1 MNSLEKLFT
10 IEGIL
15 LDKNNDGNA
24 EGLQG
29 FIYIP
34 KNPSCEIA
42 SLAIE
47 LAARIGYEC
56 VALDYPLIKI
66 YDSEWLP
73 DIAKGSIVL
82 KNSNDFADE
91 GLIYLSENGNHVCV
105 SASSI
110 LTWQNIRRFLCGMFP
125 SLTPN
130 YTLVNFKQSLESEVN
145 DEIQIVSIKVST
157 TLNEITKI
165 KLITKSK
172 SVAVCGI
179 KLPHNVKEVVI
190 NNSRIPIDYFED
202 VDCDA
207 INEQKEFLQTSRFN
221 GDISNLFEQN
231 HLLAYSNIAFPP
243 NEKFTFK
250 VDSQPA
256 HAEVIALAHVAA
268 RFSLENIEYIWPLVI
283 KTDEVN
289 EDRVL
294 FTIELDNSVRD
305 KATLAWSDED
315 KQLLLKGNE
324 SGLNFFSQ
332 QFFINYPQVSDTH
345 TLQDLSTWLTSLIEG
360 KNPAGEL
367 LRVQHL
373 TRNSN
378 SENIKVFFNIGPLD
392 EDLVKYQE
400 ILSKNKEMSVS
411 SVREPRKAMQW
422 EYSPVWEV
430 NNVKDLLNDQLYPK
444 LKKGDKVDV
453 KVLVSEE
460 KEIRDQLHD
469 EIIANINDK
478 GGEITRCHVYRAY
491 KQGVCW
497 LLEDVVPNLAKQ
509 RISSKIKAIR
519 IGFRP
524 FLPPHQTEWHD
535 EAGATPIL
543 NSGRDDDPN
552 KYFELPTRLLQ
563 ELYPVDDLLAL
574 ELPLKRE
581 DIEFYVLEKSEVD
594 YRVECLDSSG
604 AVLYSDTWNNT
615 FSERAYIDTWSDIGK
630 VHPNTGWV
638 KVVVNDKLLIN
649 QRIKTDLENIWDYY
663 QHHILPDVHEYI
675 IANCNGE
682 LSEDMQPFFKE
693 LQLQITASEPDY
705 QLPTR
710 KDLLSTLDALHEDI
724 YFIGLDYF
732 RTMGLRS
739 GGLKLGEPGLILPV
753 IRKALGGS
761 PKLKASLFAEQQE
774 EAGVLLNNVYQRL
787 SKINGLE
794 LSLNKLLYTTE
805 GIEIEYNLTGDIK
818 KIEPVLDTWLN
829 IENNGLSILPIN
841 LVSNLSHI
849 RINLVKD
856 KLLAK
861 QWNIPIKSEE
871 KAANLMLAIHDVDI
885 STHEVIGTEENERII
900 TELSK
905 VSELNVYEVATSYQ
919 GRKIHAIEVKPNFQA
934 DITSRTKLMN
944 TRPTFLLNHRHHANE
959 VSATNSAYTMLKDL
973 LLKAEYQ
980 KYRQKLN
987 IVIVPFENVDGAAI
1001 HYQLMQD
1008 NPEWKLH
1015 VARYNSVGKEIADDY
1030 FNEKSKYGEC
1040 FALTRLYWRW
1050 LPDAFV
1056 DNHGVPS
1063 HEWDQQFA
1071 GYVSPWFKGF
1081 WLPRALFYGYF
1092 WYANEP
1098 KYAKH
1103 RQITEAVAKR
1113 VAQKINQN
1121 KEITAWN
1128 LDWQERFNK
1137 YAHQWLPKL
1146 FPAEY
1151 RDNLIYYW
1159 IPFKTDENARR
1170 FASRFPELT
1179 VLDWTTEVSDETAQG
1194 EYLELCSR
1202 ALTISDF
1209 ATMDVLANILVKYQ
1223 DELTENG
1230 NYIFRSHKRMRPIM
1244 IE

>member
-10 IEGIL
+10 IEGVL
-15 LDKNNDGNA
+15 QDKNNDGNA

-34 KNPSCEIA
+34 KNPSWEIA

-56 VALDYPLIKI
+56 IALDYPLIKV
-66 YDSEWLP
+66 YECELLE
-73 DIAKGSIVL
+73 DIATGSIVL
-82 KNSNDFADE
+82 KNSSDIAD
-91 GLIYLSENGNHVCV
+91 GLIYLSENGNYVCV

-110 LTWQNIRRFLCGMFP
+110 LAWQNIRHFLCGMFP
-125 SLTPN
+125 LLTPN
-130 YTLVNFKQSLESEVN
+130 YSLANLKQSLECDIK
-145 DEIQIVSIKVST
+145 DEIHIKSLKVSA
-157 TLNEITKI
+157 TLNEITEI
-165 KLITKSK
+165 NLITKSQIAP
-172 SVAVCGI
+172 VHRI
-179 KLPHNVKEVVI
+179 KLPINVKSVVI
-190 NNSRIPIDYFED
+190 NNVNIPLNCFD
-202 VDCDA
+202 VNDSDA
-207 INEQKEFLQTSRFN
+207 INKQKELLQTTKFN
-221 GDISNLFEQN
+221 GDISNLFGQT
-231 HLLAYSNIAFPP
+231 HLLAHTNMALPL
-243 NEKFTFK
+243 NEKFIFI
-250 VDSQPA
+250 VNSQPTL
-256 HAEVIALAHVAA
+256 AEVKALAHVAA
-268 RFSLENIEYIWPLVI
+268 RFFLENTEYIWPLVT
-283 KTDEVN
+283 KPGEVIHG
-289 EDRVL
+289 RVP
-294 FTIELDNSVRD
+294 FTVVLDNSEGD
-305 KATLAWSDED
+305 KATLVWSEEYN
-315 KQLLLKGNE
+315 QLLLKGSE
-324 SGLNFFSQ
+324 SGLNLFSQ
-332 QFFINYPQVSDTH
+332 QFFVNYPQVSDTH
-345 TLQDLSTWLTSLIEG
+345 TLPDLSTWLASFIEG

-367 LRVQHL
+367 LRVKHL
-373 TRNSN
+373 INNSDN
-378 SENIKVFFNIGPLD
+378 ENIKVFFNIGPVD

-400 ILSKNKEMSVS
+400 ILSEDSEIFVS
-411 SVREPRKAMQW
+411 SIRESREVMQW
-422 EYSPVWEV
+422 NYSPVWEV
-430 NNVKDLLNDQLYPK
+430 DNVKKLLNSQLYPQ
-444 LKKGDKVDV
+444 LKQGDKVEV

-460 KEIRDQLHD
+460 KEIRDQLCN
-469 EIIANINDK
+469 EIIADVNDK
-478 GGEITRCHVYRAY
+478 GGEIIKCHVYRAY
-491 KQGVCW
+491 KQGVSW
-497 LLEDVVPNLAKQ
+497 LLEDVVPKLAKLQ
-509 RISSKIKAIR
+509 VSSKIKAIR

-524 FLPPHQTEWHD
+524 FLPPHQTDWTD
-535 EAGATPIL
+535 EAGAIPAL

-581 DIEFYVLEKSEVD
+581 DIEFFALEYSEVD

-615 FSERAYIDTWSDIGK
+615 FSERAYIDTWPNIGK

-638 KVVVNDKLLIN
+638 KVRVNDKLLIN

-675 IANCNGE
+675 IVNCDGE
-682 LSEDMQPFFKE
+682 LSEDKQPFFRE

-705 QLPTR
+705 KLPTR

-732 RTMGLRS
+732 RTMGLRN

-753 IRKALGGS
+753 IRKNLGES
-761 PKLKASLFAEQQE
+761 PKLKASLFAEQQK
-774 EAGVLLNNVYQRL
+774 EAGVLINNDYQRL
-787 SKINGLE
+787 SKIDGLK
-794 LSLNKLLYTTE
+794 LTLNKLLYTTK
-805 GIEIEYNLTGDIK
+805 GIEVEYNLTGDINEL
-818 KIEPVLDTWLN
+818 EPVLDTWLN
-829 IENNGLSILPIN
+829 IENKGLSILPNELI
-841 LVSNLSHI
+841 SNLSYI
-849 RINLVKD
+849 RINCRKD
-856 KLLAK
+856 KSLTK
-861 QWNIPIKSEE
+861 QWNIPIKAQE
-871 KAANLMLAIHDVDI
+871 KSTDLTLAIDDVDF
-885 STHEVIGTEENERII
+885 SSYEVIGTEENERII

-905 VSELNVYEVATSYQ
+905 VPELNVYEVATSYQ
-919 GRKIHAIEVKPNFQA
+919 GRKIHAIEVKPDFQA
-934 DITSRTKLMN
+934 DIISRTKLMN
-944 TRPTFLLNHRHHANE
+944 TRPTFMLNHRHHANE
-959 VSATNSAYTMLKDL
+959 VSATNSAYTMLRDL
-973 LLKAEYQ
+973 LTKAKYQ

-1030 FNEKSKYGEC
+1030 FNEKSQYGEC

-1092 WYANEP
+1092 WYANDP
-1098 KYAKH
+1098 KFASY
-1103 RQITEAVAKR
+1103 RQITEMVAKR
-1113 VAQKINQN
+1113 VAQKMNEN
-1121 KEITAWN
+1121 KDITAWN
-1128 LDWQERFNK
+1128 LDWQERFSK

-1159 IPFKTDENARR
+1159 IPVKTDKNARN
-1170 FASRFPELT
+1170 FAARFPELT

-1194 EYLELCSR
+1194 EYLELCSH

-1209 ATMDVLANILVKYQ
+1209 TTMDVLASIPVKYQ
-1223 DELTENG
+1223 DELKVKDNC
-1230 NYIFRSHKRMRPIM
+1230 ILRSHKRIRPIM